1 MDIERTKHNFWF
13 LHCGF
18 LGQVVHSS
26 SIRCSLLV
34 TTLPLGSLLV
44 GLLRAIVRQVTL
56 FPTSK
61 TLVGGI
67 ESTGLHWSIIRRTL
81 MLRLIPTLLR
91 RALVA
96 ILWLEWGTLR
106 ELIVERDLTMI
117 PLTRRRP
124 LLITLLETSTQASVT
139 TRSLSLKP
147 FPLCIHF
154 LALVVHHDSVV
165 HKRLKIGISI
175 GHQLQL

>member
-1 MDIERTKHNFWF
+1 MTI
-13 LHCGF
+13 
-18 LGQVVHSS
+18 
-26 SIRCSLLV
+26 
-34 TTLPLGSLLV
+34 LPLGSLLV
-44 GLLRAIVRQVTL
+44 DLLKTIVRQVTF

-67 ESTGLHWSIIRRTL
+67 GSTGLHWSIIGRTL

-91 RALVA
+91 RALVT
-96 ILWLEWGTLR
+96 ILQLEWGTLW
-106 ELIVERDLTMI
+106 ELIAERDLTMI

-124 LLITLLETSTQASVT
+124 MLITLLKTSTRTSVT

-147 FPLCIHF
+147 FPLGIHL
-154 LALVVHHDSVV
+154 LALVVHHDGAV